1 MTMSKEKSKSICF
14 SEKISDVP
22 DEDIAGYMWS
32 IRCESA
38 TFDKILN
45 QLQPETWAAKEKLG
59 ESQHF
64 VIACLVHDYDEL
76 LQAAIAFSP
85 DDIRVVKT
93 RLSKDP
99 ECPYYA
105 RKQLNE
111 VRSRF
116 DLVLA
121 DGTMMLDDDI
131 RWGGALCKCGSND
144 VIVSGEGIL
153 TKNFD
158 MEVEVQWDPLIGE
171 FKMHSR
177 VLSDCN
183 AWHAEH
189 DLDDVNVTCSNCGAE
204 IRIRTSF
211 FTYEKCS
218 EVLDDFID
226 NEFT

>member
-1 MTMSKEKSKSICF
+1 MSKVKSSPICF
-14 SEKISDVP
+14 SEGISDVP
-22 DEDIAGYMWS
+22 AEEVAGYMWS
-32 IRCESA
+32 IGCQPA

-45 QLQPETWAAKEKLG
+45 QLQPETWAAKEKLV

-85 DDIRVVKT
+85 DDIRVVKAW
-93 RLSKDP
+93 LSRNP
-99 ECPYYA
+99 ESPFYA
-105 RKQLNE
+105 RKKLTE

-144 VIVSGEGIL
+144 VIVSGDGTV
-153 TKNFD
+153 TKSFD
-158 MEVEVQWDPLIGE
+158 MEVEVQWDPLLGD
-171 FKMHSR
+171 FKKNSR
-177 VLSDCN
+177 VLGDCN

-189 DLDDVNVTCSNCGAE
+189 DLDDVNVSCASCGAE

-211 FTYEKCS
+211 FTYEKCN
-218 EVLDDFID
+218 EVLEPFIED
-226 NEFT
+226 EFT